1 MKNPFIALKEK
12 AIAAGIKGVVNREI
26 EGCGVVT
33 DIALD
38 TEAKTI
44 HVELDLKGEAATVV
58 VEVLDYELVT
68 RGDAIFMEIKKI
80 SASREWIAAALKK
93 FAVGRPIELP
103 PAAKVLL

>member
-1 MKNPFIALKEK
+1 M
-12 AIAAGIKGVVNREI
+12 VNREI

-33 DIALD
+33 DLALD

-44 HVELDLKGEAATVV
+44 HVEVDLKGETAKVV
-58 VEVLDYELVT
+58 VEVLDYEMVT
-68 RGDAIFMEIKKI
+68 KGETIFMEIKKI

-103 PAAKVLL
+103 SAARVLL